1 MMRHFFIVMFW
12 LLTGTAYADIAIG
25 QQAPAFSLTDQSG
38 KQRSSGEFR
47 GKWLVL
53 YFYPKAGTP
62 GCTEEACSFRD
73 DIVVLRALGA
83 EVVGVSTDSVDA
95 IQAFGKQ
102 HDLPFTLLADVD
114 GKVAGDYDALVNLK
128 VAKFAKRYTYLVD
141 PAGKVVKFYKDVDT
155 KTYAKT
161 IAADLRALLNPAR

>member
-1 MMRHFFIVMFW
+1 MKKLAVAG
-12 LLTGTAYADIAIG
+12 LLAISLFASSAAEVG
-25 QQAPAFSLTDQSG
+25 QAAPAFALTDQNG
-38 KQRSSGEFR
+38 KTHTSDEYH

-73 DIVVLRALGA
+73 DIVVLHALGA

-95 IQAFGKQ
+95 IHAFGQ
-102 HDLPFTLLADVD
+102 EHTLPFTLLADTE
-114 GKVAGDYDALVNLK
+114 GKVSETYGALTNLGLMK
-128 VAKFAKRYTYLVD
+128 YAKRYTYLINPD
-141 PAGKVVKFYKDVDT
+141 GKVVKFYKDIDT

-161 IAADLRALLNPAR
+161 IAADLRQLAGKSS